1 MTSYS
6 STHLFT
12 ICMKPRLRIC
22 FWGLLFLVSGRAHA
36 QQLNVKQKLS
46 GFDKTVAQML
56 REWNVPGCGIAVV
69 VKDKLVFAKGYGLRD
84 LEKKL
89 PVTPTTLFPIAS
101 NTKLFTATAVGLL
114 VDEGKLDWD
123 QPVKKYVPQIQFY
136 NDDLTANITM
146 RDMLSHRTGM
156 SRHDHIWGG
165 SNFSRQELFDR
176 IKYLEPSLPLRQGYL
191 YNNMMYAA
199 AGHIVEQLSGQTWE
213 EYVRTK
219 FFVPLGMSRTIF
231 STEDMRKQP
240 DFLTAYYEKRDTTTL
255 AQYPFYTHF
264 QGVGPAGSI
273 VSDLNDMSHWLIMQ
287 MHGGKYN
294 NQVVVPNAIIRAT
307 MQPAALAATVP
318 DKYFEDINVMYG
330 MARYTSSYKGHYRT
344 QHGGSIGGIYSQVS
358 FMPNDSVGV
367 IVFMNGVHARPM
379 LEALV
384 NTVYD
389 RVLGLSA
396 TPWNERNLKNYRLS
410 KATARAARRKPAA
423 DRVLDTRPSH
433 PLADYV
439 GQYEDPAYGLLQ
451 ITQEADKLRF
461 TFNDKSLPLEHYHY
475 DRFTSADDEVFGSWS
490 FTFGADA
497 QGNIQQARI
506 SLDEKEV
513 IFVKKGDARLQ
524 DPIFL
529 KALAGQYELNGS
541 TMSVVFGN
549 KELTLSTSPLTHLDA
564 YKNNTFRMR
573 EFSDQTVQFAVDA
586 SGNPTGFRVTR
597 NGITTQFN
605 RKK

>member
-1 MTSYS
+1 
-6 STHLFT
+6 
-12 ICMKPRLRIC
+12 MKLKLH
-22 FWGLLFLVSGRAHA
+22 FYFLGLLLLGSGRAQA
-36 QQLNVKQKLS
+36 QKLDVKQKLS
-46 GFDKTVAQML
+46 GFDKTVGQML
-56 REWNVPGCGIAVV
+56 KEWNVPGCGIAVV

-84 LEKKL
+84 VEKKL

-114 VDEGKLDWD
+114 VNEGKLDWD
-123 QPVKKYVPQIQFY
+123 KPVKNYVPQIQFY

-156 SRHDHIWGG
+156 SRHDNIWFN
-165 SNFSRQELFDR
+165 SDFSRQQLFER
-176 IKYLEPSLPLRQGYL
+176 LKYLEPSLPLRQGYL

-199 AGHIVEQLSGQTWE
+199 AGHIVEQLSGQSWE
-213 EYVRTK
+213 DYIRTK
-219 FFVPLGMSRTIF
+219 FFVPLGMSHSIF
-231 STEDMRKQP
+231 SAEDMQKQP

-255 AQYPFYTHF
+255 AQFPFYTRQ
-264 QGVGPAGSI
+264 QGVGPAGAI
-273 VSDLNDMSHWLIMQ
+273 ISDLNDMSHWLIMQ

-379 LEALV
+379 LEVLV

-396 TPWNERNLKNYRLS
+396 TPWNERNLKNYRLN
-410 KATARAARRKPAA
+410 KATARAARRKPAT
-423 DRVLDTRPSH
+423 DRVLGTQPSH

-439 GQYEDPAYGLLQ
+439 GEYEDPAYGVLQ
-451 ITQEADKLRF
+451 ISQDGNKLRF
-461 TFNDKSLPLEHYHY
+461 TFNHMSLPLEHYHY
-475 DRFTSADDEVFGSWS
+475 DRFTSADDEVFGQSS

-497 QGNIQQARI
+497 QGNIQQAKI
-506 SLDEKEV
+506 SMDEKEV
-513 IFVKKGDARLQ
+513 VFIKKGDAHLL
-524 DPIFL
+524 DPAFL
-529 KALAGQYELNGS
+529 RTLAGQYELNGS

-549 KELTLSTSPLTHLDA
+549 KELTLSTAPVTHLEA

-573 EFSDQTVQFAVDA
+573 EFSDQTVQFALDA
-586 SGNPTGFRVTR
+586 SGNPTGF
-597 NGITTQFN
+597 NLTQDGKTIRFN

>member
-1 MTSYS
+1 
-6 STHLFT
+6 
-12 ICMKPRLRIC
+12 MKSILHYC
-22 FWGLLFLVSGRAHA
+22 FLGLLLLGTNWAHA
-36 QQLNVKQKLS
+36 QKLDVKKKLS
-46 GFDKTVAQML
+46 GFDKNVEQML
-56 REWNVPGCGIAVV
+56 KEWNVPGCGIAVV
-69 VKDKLVFAKGYGLRD
+69 VKNKLVFAQGYGYRD

-89 PVTPTTLFPIAS
+89 PVTASTLFPIAS
-101 NTKLFTATAVGLL
+101 NTKLFTATALGLL
-114 VDEGKLDWD
+114 VEEGKLDWD

-156 SRHDHIWGG
+156 SRHDRIWSG
-165 SNFSRQELFDR
+165 SNFNRQELFDR

-199 AGHIVEQLSGQTWE
+199 SGRIIELLSGQTWE

-219 FFVPLGMSRTIF
+219 FFVPLGMSRTGF
-231 STEDMRKQP
+231 SAEDMQKQP

-255 AQYPFYTHF
+255 APYPFYTRQ

-273 VSDLNDMSHWLIMQ
+273 ISDLNDMSHWLIMQ

-294 NQVVVPNAIIRAT
+294 NKVVVPSSIIRAT

-318 DKYFEDINVMYG
+318 DKYFEEINSMYG
-330 MARYTSSYKGHYRT
+330 MARFTSSYKGHYRT

-358 FMPNDSVGV
+358 FMPYDSVGV
-367 IVFMNGVHARPM
+367 IVFMNGVHARGM
-379 LEALV
+379 LDGLV

-389 RVLGLSA
+389 RVMGLEA
-396 TPWNERNLKNYRLS
+396 TPCNERNLKNYRLG
-410 KATARAARRKPAA
+410 KATARAARKKPGT
-423 DRVLDTRPSH
+423 DRVPNTQPSH
-433 PLADYV
+433 ALANYV
-439 GQYEDPAYGLLQ
+439 GLYEDPAYGVLQ
-451 ITQEADKLRF
+451 ISQEDGKLRF

-475 DRFTSADDEVFGSWS
+475 DRFNSANDEVFGLWS
-490 FTFGADA
+490 FTFGSDA

-506 SLDEKEV
+506 SMDEKEV
-513 IFVKKGDARLQ
+513 VFTKKADARLQ
-524 DPIFL
+524 DPGFL

-541 TMSVVFGN
+541 TMSVIYGN
-549 KELTLSTSPLTHLDA
+549 KELTMSTSPLTHLDA

-573 EFSDQTVQFAVDA
+573 EFSDRTVQFALDA
-586 SGNPTGFRVTR
+586 SGNPTGLSVTV
-597 NGITTQFN
+597 NGITTQFS